1 MSFISF
7 EFILFFIALMLLYS
21 LLRQE
26 KHRQI
31 LLLVSSY
38 FFYGCADVRFLVM
51 LIVISVLIWY
61 IGLKS
66 ENRKNRGFYIL
77 GILICLGVLG
87 YFKYCN
93 FFIESFAT
101 LLRQKSFGTL
111 QVILPLGISFYIFQ
125 AISYLCDVHW
135 GKIAAEKEVWKVLL
149 YVGFFPQITSG
160 PIVKA
165 KDFLPQL
172 QKEHRITWS
181 NFSAGLQKATIGL
194 FKKVVI
200 ADRLGVVV
208 DAVYA
213 APKAYS
219 GFSLLMAACSYAI
232 QIYCDFS
239 GYSDMAIGV
248 AEILGYDLGKNFELP
263 YIARNPSDFWRRWH
277 ISLSSWF
284 RDYVY
289 IPLGGNRKGNFRT
302 YFNLFVTMLLS
313 GLWHGAN
320 WTFVIWGA
328 FHGGASAIHK
338 VFSDIRKKGKS
349 NQSENMFGHVVSVT
363 ATIALVWLLW
373 IPFRVSTFR
382 DAVVVISR
390 ILVMAEGIRYISA
403 FSIIYIIL
411 IMFIQIYAVVTHDGK
426 PWWKPLNFTK
436 FWQIFLFAGVIMA
449 IVVFAYIG
457 DTAFIYAQF

>member
-7 EFILFFIALMLLYS
+7 KFIIFFIVLMALYS
-21 LLRQE
+21 LARQE

-38 FFYGCADVRFLVM
+38 IFYGCADVRFLVM
-51 LIVISVLIWY
+51 LIAISVIIWY

-66 ENRKNRGFYIL
+66 ENGGKRALHIM
-77 GILICLGVLG
+77 GILLCLGALG

-93 FFIESFAT
+93 FFIESFAN
-101 LLRQKSFGTL
+101 LLRQESLGTL
-111 QVILPLGISFYIFQ
+111 PVILPLGISFYTFQ

-135 GKIAAEKEVWKVLL
+135 GKIPAEKTMWKVLL
-149 YVGFFPQITSG
+149 YIGFFPQITSG

-172 QKEHRITWS
+172 QKEHRITWN
-181 NFSAGLQKATIGL
+181 NFSAGMQKAIVGL

-208 DAVYA
+208 DAVFA

-289 IPLGGNRKGNFRT
+289 IPLGGNRKGRIRT
-302 YFNLFVTMLLS
+302 YINLFVTMLLS

-328 FHGGASAIHK
+328 FHGVASAVHK
-338 VFSDIRKKGKS
+338 MFSDIRKKGRLGQTDNKV
-349 NQSENMFGHVVSVT
+349 GHVISVF
-363 ATIALVWLLW
+363 ATTVTVWLLW
-373 IPFRVSTFR
+373 IPFRASTMQEAAIVIFR
-382 DAVVVISR
+382 MFT
-390 ILVMAEGIRYISA
+390 MAEGIRYISV

-411 IMFIQIYAVVTHDGK
+411 IMFSQLYALIAHDGK
-426 PWWKPLNFTK
+426 IWWKPLDFTK
-436 FWQIFLFAGVIMA
+436 FWQVFLFVGIIMT